1 MLQSEWRCEQRV
13 ISLKQTQISKLS
25 QLGLSMLLADQ
36 QQRWTHH
43 QQQRWKRDIVVNWVR
58 ELHQLFHPP
67 WMNDHPH
74 ISFLRW
80 IDWERGFYWIPAQ
93 FPHQVTPDTILATE
107 MSQPLWS
114 TLTLDTQTCWQKHHF
129 RRKMTQANNCPWWEC
144 WWLGVEKLGFSLSGL
159 KLQTENTQ
167 SQLLDSWLGKFSME
181 DEKQQNT
188 SVSRNIASHQHHL
201 APPQIRKG
209 GGGDTPPPGHIPH
222 RNTHTGD
229 PPPAQE
235 HLTPTWQDCLHTLA
249 TLASDPYCC
258 YEILLQ
264 FLQEDIYAIHPPTF
278 YCHN

>member
-25 QLGLSMLLADQ
+25 QLGLSILLADQ

-74 ISFLRW
+74 ISFPRW

-93 FPHQVTPDTILATE
+93 FPHQMTPDPILATE

-167 SQLLDSWLGKFSME
+167 SQLLASWLGKFSME
-181 DEKQQNT
+181 DEKQQHT
-188 SVSRNIASHQHHL
+188 PVSRNIASHQHHL

-229 PPPAQE
+229 PPHQHRNTWPP
-235 HLTPTWQDCLHTLA
+235 HDKTVFTPW
-249 TLASDPYCC
+249 
-258 YEILLQ
+258 
-264 FLQEDIYAIHPPTF
+264 PP
-278 YCHN
+278 